1 MTAQPSLLTVGC
13 RQGLAQSG
21 SFLDPAEQLC
31 EAWRSSKVFG
41 CAVLGRAWGCLQHLS
56 ARPRSIASVSLALPS
71 AGNRGPTESTR
82 SSGGEWCAGNA
93 VPQDSHVGPVT
104 GLAGLP
110 AEGLLRTFTP
120 WDSE

>member
-1 MTAQPSLLTVGC
+1 M
-13 RQGLAQSG
+13 AQSG

-93 VPQDSHVGPVT
+93 VPQDSHDGPVT
-104 GLAGLP
+104 GLGGLP